1 MVASYG
7 KGGTNMATSAD
18 TFERKEK
25 KYLITS
31 AQCRA
36 IKAALAQHMRLD
48 DYGATRIDSL
58 YLDTPDR
65 SLICRSLE
73 KPLYKEKLRIRS
85 YGAFS
90 DADTVYVEIKKKF
103 KGIVYKRRVRMSKD
117 GVRAYM
123 AGMSYEEAQRRFPVP
138 AANAENDL
146 SAGKRQI
153 AREIDAFF
161 KRYEGLAPSMLISCM
176 REAWCPLRAED
187 EDCVDRITF
196 DEDISYIDLFEDA
209 SVQRKR
215 VAGTGQVVMEIK
227 CAGGY
232 PLWLGELLSAHGVYP
247 RSFSKYG
254 NAFKRVLAEKGEIR
268 VDREDSGKVSIRG
281 IPTAKERSRYV
292 GVLIAPSEGFDV
304 EETGLLAS

>member
-1 MVASYG
+1 
-7 KGGTNMATSAD
+7 MATASD

-31 AQCRA
+31 AQC
-36 IKAALAQHMRLD
+36 AALKAGLAAHMRLD

-73 KPLYKEKLRIRS
+73 KPVYKEKLRIRS

-90 DADTVYVEIKKKF
+90 EADTVFVEIKKKF
-103 KGIVYKRRVRMSKD
+103 KGIVYKRRVRMSAQ
-117 GVRAYM
+117 GARAYVD
-123 AGMSYEEAQRRFPVP
+123 GMSYEEAQLNFPIP
-138 AANAENDL
+138 GKDPHDDL
-146 SAGKRQI
+146 TPGKKQI

-161 KRYEGLAPSMLISCM
+161 NRYEGLAPSMLISCL
-176 REAWCPLRAED
+176 REAWCPIDADD

-196 DEDISYIDLFEDA
+196 DEGISYIDLSEDA
-209 SVQRKR
+209 SVRRRR
-215 VAGTGQVVMEIK
+215 VAGTDQVVMEIK

-232 PLWLGELLSAHGVYP
+232 PLWLCELLSDHGVYP

-254 NAFKRVLAEKGEIR
+254 NAFKRVLA
-268 VDREDSGKVSIRG
+268 DRGAVIAHQNDSGKVAVHG
-281 IPTAKERSRYV
+281 VPTAKGRAAYADYIIS
-292 GVLIAPSEGFDV
+292 PSKGYT
-304 EETGLLAS
+304 EEEIMLLAS